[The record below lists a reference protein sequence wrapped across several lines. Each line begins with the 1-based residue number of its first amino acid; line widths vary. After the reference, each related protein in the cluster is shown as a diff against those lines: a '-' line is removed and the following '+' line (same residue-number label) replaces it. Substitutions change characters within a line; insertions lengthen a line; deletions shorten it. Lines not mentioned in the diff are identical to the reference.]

1 MNSWGFSLVLTLLEV
16 ISVRDTLVMKFSRR
30 LENFF
35 PFHIGQVVLSF
46 DEECQEIKIQFC
58 LSEKKHTGI
67 IGFQSRLTEEY
78 NPFLIWPIKKNKQ
91 RS

>member
-35 PFHIGQVVLSF
+35 FLFISGKSCSVLMKSVKKLRYSF
-46 DEECQEIKIQFC
+46 AYRK
-58 LSEKKHTGI
+58 KKHTGI
-67 IGFQSRLTEEY
+67 IGFQSRLTEEC
-78 NPFLIWPIKKNKQ
+78 NPFLI
-91 RS
+91 

>member
-1 MNSWGFSLVLTLLEV
+1 M
-16 ISVRDTLVMKFSRR
+16 RDTLVMKFSRR
-30 LENFF
+30 LEIFF
-35 PFHIGQVVLSF
+35 FLFISGKSCSVLMK
-46 DEECQEIKIQFC
+46 CQKIKIHFC
-58 LSEKKHTGI
+58 SSEKKYTGI

>member
-1 MNSWGFSLVLTLLEV
+1 M
-16 ISVRDTLVMKFSRR
+16 RDTLVMKFSGR
-30 LENFF
+30 LENFFF
-35 PFHIGQVVLSF
+35 PFHIGQVLLGF
-46 DEECQEIKIQFC
+46 DEECQKIKIQFC
-58 LSEKKHTGI
+58 SSEKKHTGI